1 MSVSL
6 NRLVVWACA
15 LTFFLNCGVCAEE
28 SGVRDSVM
36 NLFVHDYENTKSP
49 DSLSLVEKFSE
60 SEMLRQE
67 FDQVLYLRDAMKKA
81 LQDDNLERL
90 KTLVDVADSY
100 EKSSTYF
107 IVHDCEKLLLKYF
120 LGDFDSLSDVQF
132 VSKYNTRPDY
142 VYDAFLKNLKEKLKA
157 EIESG
162 KLDEKLKS
170 VDDES
175 DRLFIYIV
183 LNGFFKYNYDIAS
196 LIEEHKFQLKK
207 REQLEYLVDTYWDR
221 KTVDHLRSFTFIL
234 GGSYVALLGNISE
247 MVENGFGFYGGA
259 NWFWNN
265 VSLESQITAHFNDV
279 RSSDTL
285 HFTNIGLNLNVG
297 YFFRNISLL
306 CYLTTGV
313 EVDSYGEN
321 KSYDDKR
328 RTRDDLHQVY
338 PVYGAGALIDLL
350 FFRFRAGV
358 KNIWGDH
365 TVKASGFRFY
375 MSFEFAIPVLTMK
388 PVKFVYPENMER

>member
-1 MSVSL
+1 MRVSL

-49 DSLSLVEKFSE
+49 DSLSPVEKFSE

-67 FDQVLYLRDAMKKA
+67 FDQVLYLRNAMKKA

-132 VSKYNTRPDY
+132 VSKYNVRPDY
-142 VYDAFLKNLKEKLKA
+142 VYDAFHKTLKEKLEA

-162 KLDEKLKS
+162 KLDERLKS

-175 DRLFIYIV
+175 NRYFIYIV
-183 LNGFFKYNYDIAS
+183 LKGFFKYKYDIAS
-196 LIEEHKFQLKK
+196 LIEKYKFQLKK

-234 GGSYVALLGNISE
+234 GGSYVALLGNISDK
-247 MVENGFGFYGGA
+247 VENGFGFYGGTI
-259 NWFWNN
+259 WYWNN
-265 VSLESQITAHFNDV
+265 VHFESQINAHFNDV

-285 HFTNIGLNLNVG
+285 HFSNIGLNLNVG

-365 TVKASGFRFY
+365 TVNASGFRFY
-375 MSFEFAIPVLTMK
+375 MSFELAIPMITMK

>member
-1 MSVSL
+1 MRVSL

-49 DSLSLVEKFSE
+49 DSLSPVEKFSE

-67 FDQVLYLRDAMKKA
+67 FDQVLYLRNAMKKA

-142 VYDAFLKNLKEKLKA
+142 VYDAFHKNLKEKLKA

-365 TVKASGFRFY
+365 TVNASGFRFY

>member
-1 MSVSL
+1 MRESL

-28 SGVRDSVM
+28 SVAHDSVM

-49 DSLSLVEKFSE
+49 DTLSLVEKFSE

-67 FDQVLYLRDAMKKA
+67 FDQVLYLRNAMKKA

-120 LGDFDSLSDVQF
+120 LGDFESLSDVQF
-132 VSKYNTRPDY
+132 VSRYNTRPDY
-142 VYDAFLKNLKEKLKA
+142 VYDAFHKTLKEKLEA
-157 EIESG
+157 EIEFG

-183 LNGFFKYNYDIAS
+183 LNGFFKYKYDIAS
-196 LIEEHKFQLKK
+196 LIEKHKFQLKK
-207 REQLEYLVDTYWDR
+207 REQLDYLVDVFWDR
-221 KTVDHLRSFTFIL
+221 KVVDPLKSYTFFL
-234 GGSYVALLGNISE
+234 GGSYIAFLGDISDK
-247 MVENGFGFYGGA
+247 VENGFGFYGGSI
-259 NWFWNN
+259 WYWNN
-265 VSLESQITAHFNDV
+265 VHFEGQINAHFNDV

-285 HFTNIGLNLNVG
+285 HFTNIGLNVNVG

-313 EVDSYGEN
+313 EADFYGEN
-321 KSYDDKR
+321 KSYDDEKR
-328 RTRDDLHQVY
+328 SSKDSYQAY
-338 PVYGAGALIDLL
+338 PVYGAGILYDMYYLRL
-350 FFRFRAGV
+350 RAGI
-358 KNIWGDH
+358 KNIWGDN

>member
-1 MSVSL
+1 MRESL

-49 DSLSLVEKFSE
+49 DSLSPVEKFSE

-67 FDQVLYLRDAMKKA
+67 FDQVLYLRNAMKKA

-142 VYDAFLKNLKEKLKA
+142 VYDAFHKNLKEKLKA

>member
-1 MSVSL
+1 MRVSL

-36 NLFVHDYENTKSP
+36 NLFVHNYENTKSP
-49 DSLSLVEKFSE
+49 DSLSPVEKFSE

-67 FDQVLYLRDAMKKA
+67 FDQVLYLRNAMKKA

-120 LGDFDSLSDVQF
+120 LGDFDSLCDVQF
-132 VSKYNTRPDY
+132 VSKYNVRPDY
-142 VYDAFLKNLKEKLKA
+142 VYDAFHKTLKEKLEA

-162 KLDEKLKS
+162 KLDERLKS

-175 DRLFIYIV
+175 NRYFIYIV
-183 LNGFFKYNYDIAS
+183 LKGFFKYKYDIAS
-196 LIEEHKFQLKK
+196 LIEKYKFQLKK
-207 REQLEYLVDTYWDR
+207 REQLDYLVDTYWDR

-365 TVKASGFRFY
+365 TVNASGFRFY
-375 MSFEFAIPVLTMK
+375 MSFELAIPMITMK
-388 PVKFVYPENMER
+388 PVKFVYPDSMDR

>member
-1 MSVSL
+1 MSL
-6 NRLVVWACA
+6 NCSA
-15 LTFFLNCGVCAEE
+15 FSAEP
-28 SGVRDSVM
+28 VAHDSVM
-36 NLFVHDYENTKSP
+36 NLFVHDYENTKSL
-49 DSLSLVEKFSE
+49 DSLSPVEKFSE

-67 FDQVLYLRDAMKKA
+67 FDQVLYLRNAMKKA

-120 LGDFDSLSDVQF
+120 LGVFDSLSDVQF
-132 VSKYNTRPDY
+132 VSRYNTRPDY
-142 VYDAFLKNLKEKLKA
+142 VYDAFHKTLKEKLKA

-183 LNGFFKYNYDIAS
+183 LNGFFKYKYDIAS
-196 LIEEHKFQLKK
+196 LIEKYKFQLKK

-221 KTVDHLRSFTFIL
+221 KTVD
-234 GGSYVALLGNISE
+234 
-247 MVENGFGFYGGA
+247 
-259 NWFWNN
+259 
-265 VSLESQITAHFNDV
+265 NDV

-365 TVKASGFRFY
+365 TVNASGFRFY
-375 MSFEFAIPVLTMK
+375 MSFELAIPMITMK
-388 PVKFVYPENMER
+388 PVKFIYPDSMDR

>member
-1 MSVSL
+1 MRESL

-49 DSLSLVEKFSE
+49 DSLSPVEKFSE

-67 FDQVLYLRDAMKKA
+67 FDQVLYLRNAMKKA

-142 VYDAFLKNLKEKLKA
+142 VYDAFHKNLKEKLKA

-358 KNIWGDH
+358 TNIWGDH
-365 TVKASGFRFY
+365 TIKASGFRFY

>member
-1 MSVSL
+1 MRVSL

-15 LTFFLNCGVCAEE
+15 LTFFLNCGAWAEE
-28 SGVRDSVM
+28 SNVRDSVI
-36 NLFVHDYENTKSP
+36 NLFVHDYEDSNSP

-67 FDQVLYLRDAMKKA
+67 FDQVLYLRNAMKKA

-100 EKSSTYF
+100 EKSSTYL
-107 IVHDCEKLLLKYF
+107 IIHDSERLLLKYF
-120 LGDFDSLSDVQF
+120 LGDFESLSDVQF
-132 VSKYNTRPDY
+132 VSRYNTRPDY
-142 VYDAFLKNLKEKLKA
+142 AYDAFYKFFKEKLKE

-183 LNGFFKYNYDIAS
+183 LNGFFKYKYDIAS
-196 LIEEHKFQLKK
+196 LIEKHKFQLKK

-221 KTVDHLRSFTFIL
+221 KTVDHLKSFTFIL

-375 MSFEFAIPVLTMK
+375 MSFELAIPMITMK
-388 PVKFVYPENMER
+388 PVKFVYPDSMER

>member
-1 MSVSL
+1 MSL
-6 NRLVVWACA
+6 NHLVVWACA

-67 FDQVLYLRDAMKKA
+67 FDQVLYLRNAMKKA

-120 LGDFDSLSDVQF
+120 FGDFDSLSDVQF
-132 VSKYNTRPDY
+132 VSKYNVRPDY
-142 VYDAFLKNLKEKLKA
+142 VYDAFYKTFKDKLKA

-365 TVKASGFRFY
+365 TVNASGFRFY
-375 MSFEFAIPVLTMK
+375 MSFEFAIPMLTMK

>member
-1 MSVSL
+1 MRFCVKYFAA
-6 NRLVVWACA
+6 WTCA
-15 LTFFLNCGVCAEE
+15 LVLFLNCGVFSAEPV
-28 SGVRDSVM
+28 SRDSVM
-36 NLFVHDYENTKSP
+36 NLFVHDYEEAESP
-49 DSLSLVEKFSE
+49 DTLSLVEKFSE

-67 FDQVLYLRDAMKKA
+67 LDQVQYLRNAMKKA
-81 LQDDNLERL
+81 LQDDSLERL
-90 KTLVDVADSY
+90 KKLVDVADSY

-120 LGDFDSLSDVQF
+120 LGVFDSLSDVQF
-132 VSKYNTRPDY
+132 VSRYNTRPDY
-142 VYDAFLKNLKEKLKA
+142 VYDTFYKALKEKLQA

-162 KLDEKLKS
+162 ILDEKLKS

-175 DRLFIYIV
+175 DRLFICIV
-183 LNGFFKYNYDIAS
+183 LKGFFKYKYDIAS
-196 LIEEHKFQLKK
+196 LIEKHKLQLKK
-207 REQLEYLVDTYWDR
+207 REQLEYLVEVYWDR
-221 KTVDHLRSFTFIL
+221 KTVDQLKSYTFFL
-234 GGSYVALLGNISE
+234 GGSYSAFLGGISDKIK
-247 MVENGFGFYGGA
+247 NGFGFYGGTT
-259 NWFWNN
+259 WYWNN
-265 VSLESQITAHFNDV
+265 VSFEGQINAHFSDV

-365 TVKASGFRFY
+365 TVNASGFRFY
-375 MSFEFAIPVLTMK
+375 MSFELAIPMITMK
-388 PVKFVYPENMER
+388 PVEFVYPDSMER

>member
-1 MSVSL
+1 MRESL

-49 DSLSLVEKFSE
+49 DSLSPVEKFSE

-67 FDQVLYLRDAMKKA
+67 FDQVLYLRNAMKKA

-142 VYDAFLKNLKEKLKA
+142 VYDAFHKNLKEKLKA

-162 KLDEKLKS
+162 KLDERLKS

-175 DRLFIYIV
+175 NRYFIYIV

-365 TVKASGFRFY
+365 TIKASGFRFY
-375 MSFEFAIPVLTMK
+375 MSFGFAIPVLTMK

>member
-1 MSVSL
+1 MRVSL

-36 NLFVHDYENTKSP
+36 NLFVHNYENTKSP
-49 DSLSLVEKFSE
+49 DSLSPVEKFSE

-67 FDQVLYLRDAMKKA
+67 FDQVLYLRNAMKKA

-120 LGDFDSLSDVQF
+120 LGDFDSLCDVQF
-132 VSKYNTRPDY
+132 VSKYNVRPDY
-142 VYDAFLKNLKEKLKA
+142 VYDAFHKTLKEKLEA

-162 KLDEKLKS
+162 KLDERLKS

-175 DRLFIYIV
+175 NRYFIYIV
-183 LNGFFKYNYDIAS
+183 LKGFFKYKYDIAS
-196 LIEEHKFQLKK
+196 LIEKYKFQLKK
-207 REQLEYLVDTYWDR
+207 REQLDYLVDTYWDR

-297 YFFRNISLL
+297 YFCRNISLL

-365 TVKASGFRFY
+365 TVNASGFRFY
-375 MSFEFAIPVLTMK
+375 MSFELAIPMITMK
-388 PVKFVYPENMER
+388 PVKFVYPDSMDR

>member
-1 MSVSL
+1 MRESL

-49 DSLSLVEKFSE
+49 DSLSPVEKFSE

-67 FDQVLYLRDAMKKA
+67 FDQVLYLRNAMKKA

-142 VYDAFLKNLKEKLKA
+142 VYDAFHKNLKEKLKA

-388 PVKFVYPENMER
+388 PVEFVYPENMER

>member
-1 MSVSL
+1 
-6 NRLVVWACA
+6 
-15 LTFFLNCGVCAEE
+15 
-28 SGVRDSVM
+28 M

-49 DSLSLVEKFSE
+49 DSLSPVEKFSE

-67 FDQVLYLRDAMKKA
+67 FDQVLYLRNAMKKA

-142 VYDAFLKNLKEKLKA
+142 VYDAFHKNLKEKLKA

>member
-1 MSVSL
+1 
-6 NRLVVWACA
+6 
-15 LTFFLNCGVCAEE
+15 
-28 SGVRDSVM
+28 
-36 NLFVHDYENTKSP
+36 
-49 DSLSLVEKFSE
+49 
-60 SEMLRQE
+60 MLRQE
-67 FDQVLYLRDAMKKA
+67 FDQVKYLRDAMKKA

-142 VYDAFLKNLKEKLKA
+142 VYDAFHKNLKEKLKA

-183 LNGFFKYNYDIAS
+183 LNGFFKYKYDIAS
-196 LIEEHKFQLKK
+196 LIEKHKLQLKK
-207 REQLEYLVDTYWDR
+207 REQLEYLVEVYWDR
-221 KTVDHLRSFTFIL
+221 KTVDQLKSYTFFL

-365 TVKASGFRFY
+365 TVNASGFRFY
-375 MSFEFAIPVLTMK
+375 MSFELAIPMITMK
-388 PVKFVYPENMER
+388 PVEFVYPDSMER

>member
-1 MSVSL
+1 MRESL

-49 DSLSLVEKFSE
+49 DSLSPVEKFSE

-67 FDQVLYLRDAMKKA
+67 FDQVLYLRNAMKKA

-142 VYDAFLKNLKEKLKA
+142 VYDAFHKNLKEKLKA

-162 KLDEKLKS
+162 KLDEKL
-170 VDDES
+170 
-175 DRLFIYIV
+175 
-183 LNGFFKYNYDIAS
+183 
-196 LIEEHKFQLKK
+196 HKFQLKK

-365 TVKASGFRFY
+365 TIKASGFRFY

>member
-1 MSVSL
+1 MRVSL

-49 DSLSLVEKFSE
+49 DSLSPVEKFSE

-67 FDQVLYLRDAMKKA
+67 FDQVLYLRNAMKKA

-132 VSKYNTRPDY
+132 VSKYNVRPDY
-142 VYDAFLKNLKEKLKA
+142 VYDAFHKTLKEKLEA

-162 KLDEKLKS
+162 KLDERLKS

-175 DRLFIYIV
+175 NRYFIYIV
-183 LNGFFKYNYDIAS
+183 LKGFFKYKYDIAS
-196 LIEEHKFQLKK
+196 LIEKYKFQLKK
-207 REQLEYLVDTYWDR
+207 REQLDYLVDAFWDR
-221 KTVDHLRSFTFIL
+221 KVVDPLKSYTFFL
-234 GGSYVALLGNISE
+234 GGSYIAFLGNISDK
-247 MVENGFGFYGGA
+247 VENGFGFYGGTI
-259 NWFWNN
+259 WYWNN
-265 VSLESQITAHFNDV
+265 VHFESQINAHFNDV

-285 HFTNIGLNLNVG
+285 HFSNIGLNLNVG

-313 EVDSYGEN
+313 EADFYGEN
-321 KSYDDKR
+321 KSYDDEKR
-328 RTRDDLHQVY
+328 SSKDSYQVY
-338 PVYGAGALIDLL
+338 PVYGAGILYDMYYLRL
-350 FFRFRAGV
+350 RAGI
-358 KNIWGDH
+358 KNIWGDN

-388 PVKFVYPENMER
+388 SVEFVYPENMER